1 MSFLGKISNSFIV
14 EVKGVSEVDYFV
26 VDFSECMGPL
36 LIYDAVLMFQGCQA
50 ELIVR
55 ITWKSW
61 NTRTVNEYTFLKS
74 NCCL

>member
-1 MSFLGKISNSFIV
+1 
-14 EVKGVSEVDYFV
+14 
-26 VDFSECMGPL
+26 MGPL

-61 NTRTVNEYTFLKS
+61 NTRTVNEYTFIEIQL
-74 NCCL
+74 LPLI